1 MARSRPR
8 HAGPPRCSTLKS
20 RSSDRQHRA
29 LLPCKSA
36 LRSRAPWAGRVIDDW
51 LTSPPSPEGN
61 SCSLSLS
68 VSTDRWKPEVTE
80 KSFFFFLEKPSRAD
94 DA

>member
-1 MARSRPR
+1 VARSRPR

-68 VSTDRWKPEVTE
+68 VSTPIGGKFTE
-80 KSFFFFLEKPSRAD
+80 KRFFFFLEKPSRAD